1 MDAYDK
7 LRYGLAK
14 LTRAQ
19 RLAVWRVFKRD
30 HPDHITPTSRLGG
43 AVQCR
48 CCGAWNDMQKIPST
62 EWRAFRRTVVV
73 AFGGD
78 CVMLP
83 WKGMWLGIERDGY
96 THS

>member
-1 MDAYDK
+1 M
-7 LRYGLAK
+7 LLFAK

-30 HPDHITPTSRLGG
+30 HPDHITPTSRLGAG
-43 AVQCR
+43 QCQY
-48 CCGAWNDMQKIPST
+48 CGAWRHKITSAD
-62 EWRAFRRTVVV
+62 WRRFRRTVCVGIG
-73 AFGGD
+73 GGD
-78 CVMLP
+78 GCVMLP